1 MGMRG
6 VGIWGGVWQ
15 GNGFASCLWT
25 VEGKASP
32 APQNHPGTR
41 PAAGP
46 RAGLCCGAKTS
57 RGHQRAEEMPHPSSE
72 HPPKV
77 GAPRGG
83 APHPTSLCPARGHR
97 EDPETSPQL
106 SPKHPGSGAHI
117 LRGGTRCGLP
127 AFGHAD
133 TQFPE
138 RACAGVGAGTG
149 VLSLGIPQTPP
160 ISLPV
165 TQVSLDSRVREV
177 INRKMQEPSSHTFDD
192 AQLQIY
198 TLMHRDS
205 YPRFLNS
212 AIYKSLLQSVSRS
225 SSES

>member
-77 GAPRGG
+77 GAPGG
-83 APHPTSLCPARGHR
+83 EHPIPPPSAQQGDTGRTQRPLRSSLQNTLALVHIYSGVEHAVVSPHLATLIPNFPREPVQGWALGLGFCHWGSLKP
-97 EDPETSPQL
+97 PLFLSL
-106 SPKHPGSGAHI
+106 SP
-117 LRGGTRCGLP
+117 R
-127 AFGHAD
+127 
-133 TQFPE
+133 
-138 RACAGVGAGTG
+138 
-149 VLSLGIPQTPP
+149 
-160 ISLPV
+160 
-165 TQVSLDSRVREV
+165 
-177 INRKMQEPSSHTFDD
+177 
-192 AQLQIY
+192 
-198 TLMHRDS
+198 
-205 YPRFLNS
+205 
-212 AIYKSLLQSVSRS
+212 
-225 SSES
+225 